1 MVCQTVQLFS
11 AKFFKKIYI
20 FSIQVAWH
28 NNNTIVLA
36 LNCVKKLDGIM
47 WQVMVQIKSDNQFA
61 RFRVT
66 AMPIGGL
73 MIIVHQEGT
82 ADCSRKNGHRKLLNS
97 YKKMDPLKHEDQRPC
112 RCETQKENLNPPL
125 LASAAESQN
134 DAFFRAA
141 AFC

>member
-36 LNCVKKLDGIM
+36 LNCVKNLDGIM
-47 WQVMVQIKSDNQFA
+47 WQLMVQIKSDNQFA
-61 RFRVT
+61 RFPVT

-73 MIIVHQEGT
+73 TIIVHQEGT
-82 ADCSRKNGHRKLLNS
+82 ADCSRKNGHRKLLKGVPSAENS
-97 YKKMDPLKHEDQRPC
+97 RSVRSLGKGVSDKTYPRLCNARRP
-112 RCETQKENLNPPL
+112 RLEPGT
-125 LASAAESQN
+125 
-134 DAFFRAA
+134 FRS
-141 AFC
+141 